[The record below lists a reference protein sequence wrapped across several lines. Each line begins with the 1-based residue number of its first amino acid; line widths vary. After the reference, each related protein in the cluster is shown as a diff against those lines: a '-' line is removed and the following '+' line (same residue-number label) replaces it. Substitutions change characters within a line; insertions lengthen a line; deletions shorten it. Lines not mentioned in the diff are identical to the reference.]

1 MSKIYTSV
9 TELIGKTPLLELT
22 NIEKELNLKAKI
34 FAKLYPF
41 LLAGIV
47 SFILVNVLEILL
59 VRGHNVNVRILYA
72 PYILAAL
79 SFIAAT

>member
-1 MSKIYTSV
+1 MPIFC
-9 TELIGKTPLLELT
+9 LT
-22 NIEKELNLKAKI
+22 LNFAYSENFTKI

-41 LLAGIV
+41 LLAGIT
-47 SFILVNVLEILL
+47 SFILLNVLEILL